1 MENNLT
7 EGVTPMSDGDKQK
20 EGAVGEPQGQ
30 AGATAGSAMQPE
42 VQAAD
47 ALQQELEKQKELAKR
62 HLDGWKRAA
71 ADLENYRKRVEK
83 EHAELVRFGHA
94 ALIMQLL
101 SVLDDLERAFQ
112 TLPAGLSSFTWIEG
126 LALIDRKLRV
136 ALESQGLKEIEAF
149 GKPFDP
155 LAHEAV
161 LQQES
166 TAYPDGQVIATLQ
179 KGYRLHERVLRPA
192 MVQVARNAEHS
203 TTAAAGTGQ
212 PGSDEPKEDETESK

>member
-1 MENNLT
+1 
-7 EGVTPMSDGDKQK
+7 MSDEDKAK
-20 EGAVGEPQGQ
+20 EEAVGEPEQQ
-30 AGATAGSAMQPE
+30 LEAATAGSAAQAE
-42 VQAAD
+42 VQAVD

-83 EHAELVRFGHA
+83 EQAEMVRFGHA

-101 SVLDDLERAFQ
+101 PVLDDLERAFH
-112 TLPAGLSSFTWIEG
+112 TLPAGLNGFTWIEG
-126 LALIDRKLRV
+126 LALIDRKLLV
-136 ALESQGLKEIEAF
+136 ALQSQGLKEIEAV

-155 LAHEAV
+155 LVHEAV

-166 TAYPDGQVIATLQ
+166 MTYPDGQVIATLQ
-179 KGYRLHERVLRPA
+179 KGYKLHERVLRPA
-192 MVQVARNAEHS
+192 MVRVARNAQNS

-212 PGSDEPKEDETESK
+212 PGSDEPKKDETESK

>member
-1 MENNLT
+1 
-7 EGVTPMSDGDKQK
+7 
-20 EGAVGEPQGQ
+20 
-30 AGATAGSAMQPE
+30 MQPE
-42 VQAAD
+42 VQAVD

-94 ALIMQLL
+94 ALMMQLL
-101 SVLDDLERAFQ
+101 PVLDDLERAFQ

-161 LQQES
+161 LQQERHGLS
-166 TAYPDGQVIATLQ
+166 RWTGDRHTAKGLQ
-179 KGYRLHERVLRPA
+179 T
-192 MVQVARNAEHS
+192 ARAG
-203 TTAAAGTGQ
+203 AAASHG
-212 PGSDEPKEDETESK
+212 PGSQEC